1 MKKIISFILAA
12 MMFALSVSAAS
23 SVELPEVRIGDTF
36 SDVEAGRWSYDSVYY
51 AFDNGYMLGVGGNR
65 FDPEGTMT
73 RAMVVTV
80 LWRREKSPEI
90 AYSPVFKD
98 VKDGEWYTTAV
109 LWAKGCGV
117 VNGTSETTFSPEDEI
132 TREQLVT
139 MLCRYTDYK
148 ELDTSSKASIAQFPD
163 ANAVSGWAK
172 AAVIW
177 ATDKGLIKG
186 NRIGGKDYI
195 EPQGNATREQFAA
208 ILERYDGTDF
218 SFPLAYNS
226 PVVFSSYTEKKYDL
240 QTDADIFVA
249 PNGDDGADGS
259 LAHPLATFEGAVAAV
274 RRLKETKTEGGIKV
288 AFMAGEYKAPVGL
301 TLTA

>member
-12 MMFALSVSAAS
+12 MMLALSAAAAS
-23 SVELPEVRIGDTF
+23 NYELPEVPIGNKF

-90 AYSPVFKD
+90 GYSPVFKD

-139 MLCRYTDYK
+139 MLCRYAAFK
-148 ELDTSSKASIAQFPD
+148 ELDVTPSGSIGGFPD
-163 ANAVSGWAK
+163 ASF
-172 AAVIW
+172 
-177 ATDKGLIKG
+177 L
-186 NRIGGKDYI
+186 GKRA
-195 EPQGNATREQFAA
+195 P
-208 ILERYDGTDF
+208 GT
-218 SFPLAYNS
+218 L
-226 PVVFSSYTEKKYDL
+226 
-240 QTDADIFVA
+240 
-249 PNGDDGADGS
+249 
-259 LAHPLATFEGAVAAV
+259 
-274 RRLKETKTEGGIKV
+274 RRLRYI
-288 AFMAGEYKAPVGL
+288 
-301 TLTA
+301 